1 MFKIRIYIFVSISQE
16 LEALYFPCD
25 NDIAKKI
32 LTDAIIKFEHFVFYQ
47 KDFKNDRW
55 TVFYLQSIHLLP
67 NS

>member
-47 KDFKNDRW
+47 KDFKNDR
-55 TVFYLQSIHLLP
+55 
-67 NS
+67 